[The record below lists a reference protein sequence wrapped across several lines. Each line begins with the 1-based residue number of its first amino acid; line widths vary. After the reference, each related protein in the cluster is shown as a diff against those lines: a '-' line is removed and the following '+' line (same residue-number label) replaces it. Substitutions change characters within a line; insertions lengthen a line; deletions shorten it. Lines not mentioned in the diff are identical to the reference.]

1 MNFDPF
7 MRNLESLLHDLPPWR
22 REDVLA
28 VTRQLRRYATL
39 MEQAAA
45 VSQAVFEGA
54 HVQKVTRLIL
64 EGAGR
69 IGQYRD
75 GALVVIADGRPT
87 VAAACGEFA
96 GTEGRDAPVELL
108 TSRVS
113 RFGPERV
120 ALLNVGLGIE
130 LPAHDLYLVPVASPD
145 TWVGTL
151 ALLDS
156 DGETPD
162 DRLMES
168 YASRAAMAYLHAA
181 RIS

>member
-1 MNFDPF
+1 
-7 MRNLESLLHDLPPWR
+7 
-22 REDVLA
+22 
-28 VTRQLRRYATL
+28 
-39 MEQAAA
+39 
-45 VSQAVFEGA
+45 
-54 HVQKVTRLIL
+54 
-64 EGAGR
+64 
-69 IGQYRD
+69 
-75 GALVVIADGRPT
+75 
-87 VAAACGEFA
+87 
-96 GTEGRDAPVELL
+96 
-108 TSRVS
+108 
-113 RFGPERV
+113 V
-120 ALLNVGLGIE
+120 ALLNVGLGLE